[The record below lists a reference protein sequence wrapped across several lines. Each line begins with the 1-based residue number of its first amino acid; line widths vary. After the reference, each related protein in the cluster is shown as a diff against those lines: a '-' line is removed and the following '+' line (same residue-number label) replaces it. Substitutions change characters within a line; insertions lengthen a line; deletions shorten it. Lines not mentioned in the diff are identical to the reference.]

1 MKGLLV
7 KDFSY
12 ILKDMKTYALMLV
25 FYVFIFSISNS
36 GGENGAGVLSG
47 MIIMLLFIIS
57 MNTFSY
63 DDYNNWNRYA
73 LTMPVSR
80 NDLVLS
86 KYVFSLLSFV
96 VGLVLSM
103 VVTIGI
109 NTYNGVG
116 DFMET
121 ISASIGVGT
130 VYIVYTSLMF
140 PVLFKYGTEKARM
153 LMMAMFLVPALLV
166 FVIVKFFPSVG
177 SGFMRTLSNSNPISI
192 GLITILIMLGV
203 LLISIKISLGIMKK
217 KEF

>member
-1 MKGLLV
+1 
-7 KDFSY
+7 
-12 ILKDMKTYALMLV
+12 
-25 FYVFIFSISNS
+25 
-36 GGENGAGVLSG
+36 
-47 MIIMLLFIIS
+47 
-57 MNTFSY
+57 
-63 DDYNNWNRYA
+63 
-73 LTMPVSR
+73 
-80 NDLVLS
+80 
-86 KYVFSLLSFV
+86 
-96 VGLVLSM
+96 
-103 VVTIGI
+103 
-109 NTYNGVG
+109 
-116 DFMET
+116 MET